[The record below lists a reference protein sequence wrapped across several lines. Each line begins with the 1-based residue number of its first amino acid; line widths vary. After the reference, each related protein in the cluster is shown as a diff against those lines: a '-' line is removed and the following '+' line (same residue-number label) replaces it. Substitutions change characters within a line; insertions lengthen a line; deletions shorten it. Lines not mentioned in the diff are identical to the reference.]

1 MVTGRIVEGGY
12 QVQLNGVINIIVNM
26 IKIVIQF
33 TLPTHTSITHIFYI
47 KFITDPNSQPLGIL
61 LQFKKNI
68 FLVPLCFFLYCKSGT
83 ILLHISP

>member
-33 TLPTHTSITHIFYI
+33 TLPTHTSITHIF
-47 KFITDPNSQPLGIL
+47 
-61 LQFKKNI
+61 
-68 FLVPLCFFLYCKSGT
+68 
-83 ILLHISP
+83 